1 MSDVN
6 VSRAV
11 DNIRSNTTVYTPIV
25 ESIVNGIQA
34 IDATGRQD
42 GLIWIRAIRNAQ
54 TELNGALS
62 EIVGFEIEDNGIG
75 FDSANRK
82 SFDTLYS
89 DYKIKEGGKGFGR
102 FTCLKYFHTVRF
114 DSVFS
119 DEGKL
124 FQRSFKMGRGT
135 EIIEDEDLSPSNRSS
150 TGTTVSLEWLREKQS
165 IDKTLETVGRLLVE
179 KLLPYFITEGY
190 LCPRIELSEKSG
202 ENRLILNDFFS
213 NPISSDIKEVAYLKN
228 KFSLQNGDKAADFTV
243 RIFKIFYPRTS
254 RSKLSLV
261 AHMRE
266 VMSTP
271 LHQFIPEFADEF
283 YEKSADTKDGAPKN
297 YIVRAYVFGT
307 FLDSHVSLERGSFE
321 FNNGD
326 DAFISI
332 NQDEIEKNAAQIT
345 SAAMGP
351 DITARKEKKREQVF
365 AYVEDDAPWHY
376 QTVKGLD
383 LSTMPFNPSKEEME
397 IHLQKEKLKKDI
409 QIKRDVT
416 QILAGGSLSQLQA
429 DVSKVVEAISES
441 GKNDLVH
448 YVATRRNVL
457 SLLEK
462 SLCWDE
468 EGKYQSEGLV
478 HNIIFPQRT
487 DSEKARIEDHNL
499 WLIDERL
506 VFSSYVSS
514 DVQINPT
521 DRPDLLI
528 YDKRVMFRGDNEAS
542 NPVTVFE
549 FKKPHRDDF
558 VNPSS
563 KEDPVQQIIR
573 YVNSIK
579 DGDVL
584 TPEGKKIMV
593 AANTPFYGYVICT
606 LTPKVERW
614 LEREKDFKPMP
625 DKLGWFS
632 WMANNNLYMEVL
644 SWDKVARDAG
654 LRNKIFFKHLG
665 IN

>member
-6 VSRAV
+6 VSRVV

-25 ESIVNGIQA
+25 ESIVNGIEA

-42 GLIWIRAIRNAQ
+42 GCILVRAIRSGQA
-54 TELNGALS
+54 ELNGALP

-75 FDSANRK
+75 LDSPNRK

-89 DYKIKEGGKGFGR
+89 DYKNKEGGKGFGR
-102 FTCLKYFHTVRF
+102 FICLKYFRTVKF

-124 FQRSFKMGRGT
+124 FRRSFKMGRGT
-135 EIIEDEDLSPSNRSS
+135 EIIEDESLGPSTRSS
-150 TGTTVSLEWLREKQS
+150 TGTTVSLDWLKEKQS
-165 IDKTLETVGRLLVE
+165 IDKTLDTIGRLLVE
-179 KLLPYFITEGY
+179 KLLPYFITDGY

-202 ENRLILNDFFS
+202 EDRLILNDFFS
-213 NPISSDIKEVAYLKN
+213 NQISSDIKEVAYQN
-228 KFSLQNGDKAADFTV
+228 KFSLQNGDKTEDFTV
-243 RIFKIFYPRTS
+243 RIFKIFFPRTS
-254 RSKLSLV
+254 RSKMSLV
-261 AHMRE
+261 AHKRE
-266 VMSTP
+266 VTSTP
-271 LHQFIPEFADEF
+271 LHQLVPEFLDEF
-283 YEKSADTKDGAPKN
+283 YEKIADTEEGASKN
-297 YIVRAYVFGT
+297 YIVRAYVFGA

-321 FNNGD
+321 FNDGSD
-326 DAFISI
+326 VLVSI
-332 NQDEIEKNAAQIT
+332 NQGEIEKNAAQIA
-345 SAAMGP
+345 SAAMGA

-383 LSTMPFNPSKEEME
+383 LSTMPFNPSKEEVE

-416 QILAGGSLSQLQA
+416 QILAGGTVSQSQA
-429 DVSKVVEAISES
+429 DVRKVVEAISES

-448 YVATRRNVL
+448 YIAMRRNVL

-468 EGKYQSEGLV
+468 EGNYQSEGLV

-487 DSEKARIEDHNL
+487 DSKKARIEDHNL

-506 VFSSYVSS
+506 VFASYVSS
-514 DVQINPT
+514 DININPS
-521 DRPDLLI
+521 DRPDLII

-542 NPVTVFE
+542 NPVTIFE

-558 VNPSS
+558 ANKSS

-579 DGDVL
+579 DGDFL

-606 LTPKVERW
+606 LTPKVELW

-632 WMANNNLYMEVL
+632 WMSNNNLYIEVL

>member
-6 VSRAV
+6 VSRIV

-34 IDATGRQD
+34 IRATGRQD
-42 GLIWIRAIRNAQ
+42 GYVLIRAIRSAQ
-54 TELNGALS
+54 SELNGALS

-75 FDSANRK
+75 LDGSNRK

-89 DYKIKEGGKGFGR
+89 DYKINEGGKGFGR
-102 FTCLKYFHTVRF
+102 FTCLKYFRDVRF
-114 DSVFS
+114 ESVFS
-119 DEGKL
+119 EKGKL
-124 FQRSFKMGRGT
+124 FRRSFKMGRSK
-135 EIIEDEDLSPSNRSS
+135 EIIEDESLSPSTESS
-150 TGTTVSLEWLREKQS
+150 TGTTVSLDWLREKQS

-179 KLLPYFITEGY
+179 KLLPYFITSGY
-190 LCPRIELSEKSG
+190 VCPRIELSEKSG
-202 ENRLILNDFFS
+202 EDRIVLNDFVS
-213 NPISSDIKEVAYLKN
+213 NQISSDIKEVACPKN
-228 KFSLQNGDKAADFTV
+228 KFSLKNGDQTEDFTV

-254 RSKLSLV
+254 RSKMSLV

-271 LHQFIPEFADEF
+271 LHQFIPEFSDEF
-283 YEKSADTKDGAPKN
+283 YEKGAEAEAGVSKN
-297 YIVRAYVFGT
+297 YIVRAYIFGT

-321 FNNGD
+321 FSNGG
-326 DAFISI
+326 DALVSI
-332 NQDEIEKNAAQIT
+332 KQDEIEQNAAKLT
-345 SAAMGP
+345 AAAMGTE
-351 DITARKEKKREQVF
+351 ITARKEKKRKQVF

-397 IHLQKEKLKKDI
+397 IRLQEEKFKKDV
-409 QIKRDVT
+409 QIKRDVN
-416 QILAGGSLSQLQA
+416 QILAGGSVSQLQA

-448 YVATRRNVL
+448 YVAMRRNVL

-468 EGKYQSEGLV
+468 KGKYQSEGVV
-478 HNIIFPQRT
+478 HNIIFPTRT
-487 DSEKARIEDHNL
+487 DSERTRIEDHNL

-514 DVQINPT
+514 DVQINAT
-521 DRPDLLI
+521 DRPDLVI

-542 NPVTVFE
+542 NPITIFE
-549 FKKPHRDDF
+549 FKKPYRDDF
-558 VNPSS
+558 VDPSS

-579 DGDVL
+579 DGDLV
-584 TPEGKKIMV
+584 TPEGKKILV
-593 AANTPFYGYVICT
+593 AANTPFYGYVICS
-606 LTPKVERW
+606 LTQKVERW
-614 LEREKDFKPMP
+614 LEREKDFRPMP
-625 DKLGWFS
+625 DRLGWFS
-632 WMANNNLYMEVL
+632 WMSSNNLYIEVL
-644 SWDKVARDAG
+644 SWDKVSRDAG
-654 LRNKIFFKHLG
+654 FRNKIFFKHLG
-665 IN
+665 IS